1 MGYRVKSSEEKND
14 SLPSKDLGV
23 PFYRRVDTEEAKN
36 IFWKAWRFLQNPCGI
51 ACHDWV
57 TTK

>member
-1 MGYRVKSSEEKND
+1 MGYRVKSSEGKND

-36 IFWKAWRFLQNPCGI
+36 IF
-51 ACHDWV
+51 
-57 TTK
+57 